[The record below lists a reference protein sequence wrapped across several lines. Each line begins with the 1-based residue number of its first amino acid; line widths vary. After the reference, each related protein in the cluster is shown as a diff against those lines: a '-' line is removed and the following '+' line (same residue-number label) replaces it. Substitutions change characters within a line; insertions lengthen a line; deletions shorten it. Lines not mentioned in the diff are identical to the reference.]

1 MLAAHIPLLINGA
14 AAQGQTWT
22 FWPGGQGV
30 FTADGT
36 FGGATVTLTYQNP
49 DGSTQAAGINTTLTA
64 PGNGTFYLG
73 PCMMQATVTG
83 GSPSGLNAYAD
94 RVPQ

>member
-1 MLAAHIPLLINGA
+1 MLAAHVDLLLNGA

-30 FTADGT
+30 FTTSGT
-36 FGGATVTLTYQNP
+36 FGGATVTLNYRNP
-49 DGSTQAAGINTTLTA
+49 DGSTQAAGSQTTHTA
-64 PGNGTFYLG
+64 VGNGTFLLP
-73 PCMMQATVTG
+73 PCMIQAAVTG
-83 GSPSGLNAYAD
+83 GSPSGLSAWAD